1 MKFAFISTMASVPWG
16 GSEMLWS
23 EAAQHLA
30 DMGHQVYASVPKWP
44 QTPKKISELQA
55 FFGIHTWERSGRT
68 SILRRGLKRVLE
80 AKGKKNIFTPE
91 KHWLKRIKPD
101 LICIS
106 SGNATEG
113 LPWMEVAESLS
124 IPYVFIA
131 QAHVEFLWPSDEY
144 LEQFRYLFDKA
155 EKCFF
160 VSCKNLQLLETQI
173 AHTLKNS
180 EIVFNPFNVSWD
192 FQFPWP
198 EHTNGVYK
206 LACVGRLH
214 PPSKGQDIL
223 LNVLKSEKWKDRPI
237 ELSFFGQGPHE
248 SGLLGLTEQYG
259 LNNIVKFRG
268 YTAEVDKI
276 WRDHHALIL
285 PSRYEGLP
293 LAIVEAMICKRIIIT
308 TNVAGNAEL
317 LDDGVTGFVAEA
329 ATVLHLDRAME
340 RAWDARE
347 QWQDMGKR
355 SRQTISHK
363 VPKMPGLEFAEK
375 IKSIANRVCHPVR

>member
-1 MKFAFISTMASVPWG
+1 MKFAFVSTMASVPWG

-30 DMGHQVYASVPKWP
+30 AMGNQVYASVPEWP

-55 FFGIHTWERSGRT
+55 IFGIHVWERSHKT
-68 SILRRGLKRVLE
+68 SILRRGLKRVME
-80 AKGKKNIFTPE
+80 ANGQKNVYTSGN
-91 KHWLKRIKPD
+91 HWLKRVKPD

-113 LPWMEVAESLS
+113 LPWMKVAESLS

-131 QAHVEFLWPSDEY
+131 QAHAEFLWPSDEY
-144 LEQFRYLFDKA
+144 LDQFRHLFDKA

-160 VSCKNLQLLETQI
+160 VSSKNLQLFETQI

-192 FQFPWP
+192 FRFPWP
-198 EHTNGVYK
+198 KYINGTYK

-223 LNVLKSEKWKDRPI
+223 LSVLKSKKWKSRPI

-248 SGLLGLTEQYG
+248 SGLSRLIEQYN
-259 LNNIVKFRG
+259 LNNIVKLQG
-268 YTAEVDKI
+268 YTTEVDKI

-293 LAIVEAMICKRIIIT
+293 LAIVEAMICKRPIIT

-317 LDDGVTGFVAEA
+317 LEDSVTGFVAEA
-329 ATVLHLDRAME
+329 ATVLHLDQAME
-340 RAWDARE
+340 RAWEARE
-347 QWQDMGKR
+347 HWEDMGRKA
-355 SRQTISHK
+355 RQMISHK
-363 VPKMPGLEFAEK
+363 VPKTPGLEFAEK
-375 IKSIANRVCHPVR
+375 MRSIAIGIC